1 MMKPVISIIVTAH
14 DRKEFLAEALMSIVK
29 QTGNP
34 SSYQVLVVKNFEDP
48 GCDRIIEENEFIG
61 LKCGGSLAD
70 KILIAINFCDG
81 EIIAF
86 LEDDDLYANMRIAR
100 ILEVFNKHHEISFY
114 RNALNEI
121 DQFGKK
127 TGKNHHPQTRKS
139 MLLRQDQIET
149 VLPYLL
155 ANNVDFCTG
164 CMAIRKSI
172 LVQNLDLFKSYT
184 RLSSKFTDSLYFLF
198 ALKSKMSV
206 FIDSSPFTYVRR
218 HNSTSVRISG
228 DIQESSAFR
237 VEFTREFLNLYR
249 YIQKREDLNHICS
262 KYVSMK
268 LTRAELEYYIN
279 TSQNRIGIF
288 WAFKCFFKLVLRP
301 HGRYEIFL
309 SVCSL
314 MALASPNLG
323 RLIFSKILGF

>member
-1 MMKPVISIIVTAH
+1 MMNPVISIIVTAH
-14 DRKEFLAEALMSIVK
+14 DRREFLAEALMSIVK

-70 KILIAINFCDG
+70 KILMALNFCDG

-100 ILEVFNKHHEISFY
+100 ILEVFNRHHEISFY

-149 VLPYLL
+149 ALPYLL

-184 RLSSKFTDSLYFLF
+184 SISSKFTDSLYFLF
-198 ALKSKMSV
+198 ALMSMMPV
-206 FIDSSPFTYVRR
+206 FVDSSPFTYVRR

-249 YIQKREDLNHICS
+249 YILQTDNLNEISS
-262 KYVSMK
+262 KYVSIK
-268 LTRAELEYYIN
+268 LVHADLEYSIN
-279 TSQNRIGIF
+279 TDQERIKIIHV
-288 WAFKCFFKLVLRP
+288 FKHFLKLVGRP
-301 HGRYEIFL
+301 HSKYEVLL
-309 SVCSL
+309 SIASL
-314 MALASPNLG
+314 IALVSPNTG
-323 RLIFSKILGF
+323 KLILNRVLGF